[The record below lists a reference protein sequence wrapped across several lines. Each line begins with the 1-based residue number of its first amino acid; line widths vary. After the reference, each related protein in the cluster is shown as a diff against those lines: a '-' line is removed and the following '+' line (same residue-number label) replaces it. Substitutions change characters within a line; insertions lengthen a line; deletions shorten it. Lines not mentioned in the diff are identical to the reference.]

1 MKFAYLDESGDQS
14 QSDVF
19 VMAAIMIDGFKL
31 RKQTAEFDEKLKDFL
46 AKHPKAPKELK
57 TKAAIQGN
65 DKWSQVDPG
74 DRKNF
79 ISELI
84 DLAFDCS
91 RVFAF
96 ALSFSKF
103 ASVVKCGDKD
113 YPIDNSY
120 WLASAMFVAA
130 LIQKKNQ
137 KEKNNKGLTVLICD
151 DNKKDMPQL
160 SSALYDADSWFDPLY
175 EGIKTKKGTQQFVA
189 RTNANRFDQIINT
202 GFAIKSEHAS
212 LVQVAD
218 AVSYIYRRHL
228 ELMSEDEGWKGEK
241 AYFKGRVDKLEK
253 KREKIGHRPNEEA
266 VAVFKAIRHPE
277 WKL

>member
-31 RKQTAEFDEKLKDFL
+31 RKYTTEFDEKLFDFL
-46 AKHPKAPKELK
+46 GKHPKAPKELK
-57 TKAAIQGN
+57 TKAVIQGN
-65 DKWSQVDPG
+65 DKWSQVAPD

-84 DLAFDCS
+84 DLALDCS

-96 ALSFSKF
+96 ALSFDKF
-103 ASVVKCGDKD
+103 AKVVKCGGND
-113 YPIDNSY
+113 YPIDKSY
-120 WLASAMFVAA
+120 WLASAMFVSA
-130 LIQKKNQ
+130 LIQKRNQ
-137 KEKNNKGLTVLICD
+137 KEKNNKGLTVLVCD
-151 DNKKDMPQL
+151 DNKKEMPKL
-160 SSALYDADSWFDPLY
+160 SSALYDANSWFDPLY
-175 EGIKTKKGTQQFVA
+175 QGIKTKKGPRQFVA
-189 RTNANRFDQIINT
+189 RTVTNRFDQIINT

-218 AVSYIYRRHL
+218 AVSYVYRRHL
-228 ELMSEDEGWKGEK
+228 ELMSKKGWEGEK
-241 AYFKGRVDKLEK
+241 AYFKGLVDKLEK
-253 KREKIGHRPNEEA
+253 KREKIGHCPNGEA
-266 VAVFKAIRHPE
+266 VKVFKAIRHPE